1 MLKSITITKSRNIDY
16 DRLVKYPIQLHEI
29 IKTDMFIEKLLWH
42 SWKKFIFALAV
53 SICNMLLK
61 LQNYLRGF
69 CNQFKKLFWKL
80 FKTIILENNSCYTLR
95 LTKPSP
101 NGAAASNKWRVFYVR
116 FLQSHEETY
125 TNFTNDL
132 HGISRKLRDAIF

>member
-1 MLKSITITKSRNIDY
+1 
-16 DRLVKYPIQLHEI
+16 
-29 IKTDMFIEKLLWH
+29 MFLEKFLWH
-42 SWKKFIFALAV
+42 SWQKFIFALAV
-53 SICNMLLK
+53 YICNMLLK
-61 LQNYLRGF
+61 SQNYLRGF